1 MRIQAVKALESG
13 ATPKSVA
20 QAYGVNM
27 RSVFRWLAAFVEGGQ
42 RALQAKPIPGRPP
55 KLDGEQISWL
65 AGVVRNQTPQQYP
78 PAVSG
83 SGVASVSDPLRS
95 GH

>member
-1 MRIQAVKALESG
+1 MRIQAVKALESR

-55 KLDGEQISWL
+55 KLDRE
-65 AGVVRNQTPQQYP
+65 
-78 PAVSG
+78 
-83 SGVASVSDPLRS
+83 
-95 GH
+95 